1 MRWYKAD
8 LHIHTV
14 LSPCAELSM
23 GPQDIVRQALDNSL
37 DVIAITDHN
46 SAENAAAV
54 IKAAE
59 DKALTVFAGMEVY
72 TREEAHVI
80 CLFPNAEAD
89 LIFQQVIYE
98 HLAEGENDPDWF
110 GPQYI
115 VDAKEN
121 VIGECKRLLA
131 MPTNLHV
138 HQIASFVL
146 DLGGIIFPA
155 HIDRKA
161 NSLLRVLGFIPN
173 DLPFDAVEIAQ
184 PYDDAVKQ
192 IGFLKKSPYAVL
204 RSSDAHMI
212 EQVGTK
218 ATFLKMEDISFAELK
233 SALKR
238 EKGRDVALQINEPR
252 HEFEK
257 SEL

>member
-1 MRWYKAD
+1 MRWFKAD

-23 GPQDIVRQALDNSL
+23 GPKDIVRQALNHEV

-46 SAENAAAV
+46 SAENTAALV
-54 IKAAE
+54 KAAE
-59 DKALTVFAGMEVY
+59 STGLLVIPGMEVY

-80 CLFPNAEAD
+80 CLFPTVEAD
-89 LIFQQVIYE
+89 ALFQQVIYD
-98 HLAEGENDPDWF
+98 HLASGENDPDWF

-115 VDAKEN
+115 VDEQEH
-121 VIGECKRLLA
+121 VLGECRKLLA

-138 HQIASFVL
+138 HQVASFVM
-146 DLGGIIFPA
+146 DFGGIIFPA

-173 DLPFDAVEIAQ
+173 DLPFHAVEIAQ
-184 PYDDAVKQ
+184 PFDDAVKQ
-192 IGFLKKSPYAVL
+192 LGFLKRSPFAVL

-212 EQVGTK
+212 DQVGTK
-218 ATFLKMEDISFAELK
+218 CTFLKMESASFSEVGLAIQ
-233 SALKR
+233 R
-238 EKGRDVALQINEPR
+238 QDGRDVTLTLPESS
-252 HEFEK
+252 H
-257 SEL
+257 LVL